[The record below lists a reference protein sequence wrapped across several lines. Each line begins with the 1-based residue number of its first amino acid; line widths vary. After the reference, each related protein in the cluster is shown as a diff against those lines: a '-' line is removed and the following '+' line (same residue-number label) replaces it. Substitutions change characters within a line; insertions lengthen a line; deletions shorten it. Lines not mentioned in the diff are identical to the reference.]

1 MARMV
6 IRTSSHSTGFP
17 SISGC
22 HLLEKVPGTEFGC
35 HGVTLR
41 EVNLRH
47 PLYVRDGH
55 AHKKISHPSKK
66 NWWYL
71 FLMQL
76 YMKSIIILNI
86 LIIGGSKGGR
96 QGRAPPWG
104 SKFFHF
110 HAVFGK
116 KLKNNSI
123 FGSWRPP
130 LGKILD
136 PPLLILQKQV
146 QTSPVDHSNNSE
158 MEARI
163 IL

>member
-86 LIIGGSKGGR
+86 LI
-96 QGRAPPWG
+96 
-104 SKFFHF
+104 
-110 HAVFGK
+110 
-116 KLKNNSI
+116 
-123 FGSWRPP
+123 
-130 LGKILD
+130 
-136 PPLLILQKQV
+136 LQKQV

>member
-1 MARMV
+1 MV

-86 LIIGGSKGGR
+86 LI
-96 QGRAPPWG
+96 
-104 SKFFHF
+104 
-110 HAVFGK
+110 
-116 KLKNNSI
+116 
-123 FGSWRPP
+123 
-130 LGKILD
+130 
-136 PPLLILQKQV
+136 LQKQV

-163 IL
+163 ILSIISFWNTLFKNIELNISSNISKMSNY